1 MCILILYSIIQI
13 QITDPDGNFKLMK
26 ENETLYFENSTES
39 FDLKQVDAKCFKLNG
54 TIGQISGSSQF
65 SKSLNIRFPYPSLIP
80 ESVQAFFT
88 SEENSYGTYQRE
100 WFDGEVFERIL
111 NPGHYI
117 IVSLKPIRYNYLKQ
131 DGQCTDKTFVEQ
143 WMPHLSKANFSTCP
157 NARKCSHHAS
167 FVTKNISLCGWGQAN
182 AYWRQ
187 CGEKVIDDNY
197 KDFKTTVGFKRPCQI
212 LEYSGQLNFDK
223 PRADKDTIFLKFQ
236 FSPPVM
242 TVFYQERLVF
252 DTVGMLGSIGGTLG
266 MCIGFSFSGI
276 TSTFLDFVKSNMK
289 SYF

>member
-1 MCILILYSIIQI
+1 MDNVLTKPLWSNGCHTFRRQI
-13 QITDPDGNFKLMK
+13 FPLQIVLMQK
-26 ENETLYFENSTES
+26 
-39 FDLKQVDAKCFKLNG
+39 
-54 TIGQISGSSQF
+54 
-65 SKSLNIRFPYPSLIP
+65 
-80 ESVQAFFT
+80 
-88 SEENSYGTYQRE
+88 
-100 WFDGEVFERIL
+100 
-111 NPGHYI
+111 
-117 IVSLKPIRYNYLKQ
+117 
-131 DGQCTDKTFVEQ
+131 
-143 WMPHLSKANFSTCP
+143 
-157 NARKCSHHAS
+157 KCSHHAN
-167 FVTKNISLCGWGQAN
+167 FVTKNISLCGWGEAN

-266 MCIGFSFSGI
+266 MCIGFSFSGWNL
-276 TSTFLDFVKSNMK
+276 TFEFFQIHWNQ
-289 SYF
+289 